1 MADRVEMRAGGV
13 GGDEDRARGGLA
25 WALVLLALALLLVVV
40 RRQPPAPRDAGAPAA
55 EFSAGRARQ
64 VLQAL
69 VGDGQPH
76 PVGSLAND
84 QVRSR
89 VMAVLSGLG
98 YKPEVQEGFAC
109 HYRSAVCGRVRNVLA
124 RLPGREPGRA
134 VLLASHYD
142 SVPAGPGA
150 ADDLTGVAAVL
161 EIARILKAGPPP
173 RNTVLLLIDDG
184 EEAGLLG
191 ASAFLADN
199 PAAREVKA
207 VVNLEA
213 RGSSGPSLM
222 FETVSPDAW
231 MIPLWSRGAS
241 HPVTSSIYVG
251 VYRLMPND
259 TDLTEFRHRRIPG
272 LNFAFVGEPTHYHTP
287 LDSFANA
294 SPASLQHHGDNG
306 LAAVRGLAGADLSSP
321 PPGDAVFFD
330 LLGLGVVR
338 WPVGWTLGLA
348 VLGLVLVLLA
358 AARAVRARA
367 ASGKGVALGALA
379 LPATLVATVALGW
392 VLNFAL
398 AMAGVFPTTWVA
410 HPLPAVAS
418 FWLLALA
425 VTTLV
430 TVRLA
435 APAGLWVGV
444 WLDWAILGVV
454 AAALAP
460 GFSYI
465 FVVPSLVA
473 GLAGLLAGVG
483 RPSLPGA
490 VRRTAVL
497 VPALAAALLWLPLIF
512 PLFDGLG
519 SIVLI
524 PIAAVVAALLS
535 TFAPAFAAARPAAR
549 RALWQVALALA
560 VVSAVVAVLTPRH
573 SPRAPRIVNLIFHQ
587 DATTGQ
593 ARWLVRGGPGS
604 LGALPPSLRA
614 AATFHGQPEAPFPW
628 SSPQSRAFVSPAPVL
643 AAPGPEIAV
652 LASSVAG
659 GTRTLRLRLTS
670 PRGAPEA
677 SFFIPAAAR
686 LEALKIEGHDAL
698 GSAEAAG
705 HFGGWYGA
713 TDVTLPAGGCEVE
726 AVLGEASP
734 QDWYVVDSSRGL
746 PPNGRRLL
754 AARPPTA
761 TPGFNGDTTL
771 VSRKVRI

>member
-1 MADRVEMRAGGV
+1 M
-13 GGDEDRARGGLA
+13 A
-25 WALVLLALALLLVVV
+25 WALVLLALTLLLVVV
-40 RRQPPAPRDAGAPAA
+40 RRQPPAPRAASAPAA

-64 VLQAL
+64 VLQTL
-69 VGDGQPH
+69 VGDGRPH
-76 PVGSLAND
+76 PVGSPAND

-161 EIARILKAGPPP
+161 EIARILKAGPAP

-251 VYRLMPND
+251 VYRRMPND

-330 LLGLGVVR
+330 LLGLGVIR

-348 VLGLVLVLLA
+348 LLGLVLVLLA
-358 AARAVRARA
+358 AARAVRGGA

-398 AMAGVFPTTWVA
+398 ALAGVFPTTWVA

-425 VTTLV
+425 VTVLV
-430 TVRLA
+430 TARLG

-454 AAALAP
+454 VAALAP

-473 GLAGLLAGVG
+473 GLTGLLAGVG
-483 RPSLPGA
+483 GPGP
-490 VRRTAVL
+490 RL
-497 VPALAAALLWLPLIF
+497 VPALAAALLWLPLIV

-519 SIVLI
+519 PIALI

-535 TFAPAFAAARPAAR
+535 SFAPAFAAARPAAR
-549 RALWQVALALA
+549 RALWQGALALV
-560 VVSAVVAVLTPRH
+560 VVSAVIAVLTPRH
-573 SPRAPRIVNLIFHQ
+573 SPRAPRIVNLMFHQ
-587 DATTGQ
+587 DATTGE
-593 ARWLVRGGPGS
+593 ARWLVRGSPAS
-604 LGALPPSLRA
+604 PAALPPGLRA

-670 PRGAPEA
+670 PRGAPEVT
-677 SFFIPAAAR
+677 FYVPAAAR

-698 GSAEAAG
+698 GSADAAG
-705 HFGGWYGA
+705 PYGGWYSA
-713 TDVTLPAGGCEVE
+713 TDVTLSAGGCEVE

-754 AARPPTA
+754 LARPPTA

>member
-1 MADRVEMRAGGV
+1 MADRVETRADGV
-13 GGDEDRARGGLA
+13 GGDEGRARGGLA

-64 VLQAL
+64 VLQTL

-76 PVGSLAND
+76 PVGSPAND

-89 VMAVLSGLG
+89 VLAVLSGLG
-98 YKPEVQEGFAC
+98 YKPEVQDGFAC

-231 MIPLWSRGAS
+231 MVPLWSRGAS

-259 TDLTEFRHRRIPG
+259 TDLTEFRHRRVPG

-330 LLGLGVVR
+330 LLGLGVIR
-338 WPVGWTLGLA
+338 WPAGWTLGLA
-348 VLGLVLVLLA
+348 LLGLVLVLLA
-358 AARAVRARA
+358 AARAVRGGA

-398 AMAGVFPTTWVA
+398 ALAGVFPTTWVA
-410 HPLPAVAS
+410 HPLPGVAS

-425 VTTLV
+425 VTVLV
-430 TVRLA
+430 AARLA

-454 AAALAP
+454 VAARAP

-483 RPSLPGA
+483 GPGS
-490 VRRTAVL
+490 RL
-497 VPALAAALLWLPLIF
+497 VPALAAALLWLPLIV

-519 SIVLI
+519 PIALI

-535 TFAPAFAAARPAAR
+535 TFAPEFAAARPAAR
-549 RALWQVALALA
+549 RALWQGALALA
-560 VVSAVVAVLTPRH
+560 VVSAVIAVLTPRH
-573 SPRAPRIVNLIFHQ
+573 SPRAPRLVNLMFHQ

-604 LGALPPSLRA
+604 PVALPPSLRA

-628 SSPQSRAFVSPAPVL
+628 TSPQARAFVSPAPVL

-670 PRGAPEA
+670 PRGAPEVT
-677 SFFIPAAAR
+677 FYIPAAAR

-698 GSAEAAG
+698 ASANAAG
-705 HFGGWYGA
+705 PYGGWYSA
-713 TDVTLPAGGCEVE
+713 TDVTLSAGGCEVE

-761 TPGFNGDTTL
+761 TPGFSGDTTL